1 MRRLLEG
8 RIEKLGGEI
17 AKEVTENIR
26 LRAEIML
33 LEGKLEYSERQRFGS
48 SHNPIYID

>member
-1 MRRLLEG
+1 MQRLLEG
-8 RIEKLGGEI
+8 CIEKLGREI
-17 AKEVTENIR
+17 AKEVTDNVR

-48 SHNPIYID
+48 SHNPIYVD